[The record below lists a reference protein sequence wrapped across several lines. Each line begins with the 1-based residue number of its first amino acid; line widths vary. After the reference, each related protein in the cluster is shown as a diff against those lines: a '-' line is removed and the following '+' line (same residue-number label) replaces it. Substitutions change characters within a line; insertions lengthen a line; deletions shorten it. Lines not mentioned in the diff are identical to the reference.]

1 MKFTPSLG
9 LNFTPITHVRYGSLK
24 PRADRA
30 RVLARG
36 VGIVTRFT
44 SPKQPPPRGSKRTH
58 VEPVECAPGDRQV
71 SVRLGTRA
79 QSQLTDTPPGSFGC
93 CGTIAALMLS
103 EARRRQAQR
112 YALIGQATEDLDEVP
127 SLDPARLAAAHAR
140 SPGRRTLWMW
150 KLRERRRGRRTTTT
164 TMGWTCRDYRRQLLC
179 SHRHLLCSHRS
190 LPCSRRSLLCNHRS
204 LSRRRSRL

>member
-1 MKFTPSLG
+1 MLQRAAGLALYTFARLELYTIARLELYTPSPSLG

-71 SVRLGTRA
+71 SVH
-79 QSQLTDTPPGSFGC
+79 SQLTD
-93 CGTIAALMLS
+93 
-103 EARRRQAQR
+103 ARN
-112 YALIGQATEDLDEVP
+112 P
-127 SLDPARLAAAHAR
+127 
-140 SPGRRTLWMW
+140 
-150 KLRERRRGRRTTTT
+150 
-164 TMGWTCRDYRRQLLC
+164 
-179 SHRHLLCSHRS
+179 
-190 LPCSRRSLLCNHRS
+190 N
-204 LSRRRSRL
+204 

>member
-1 MKFTPSLG
+1 MK
-9 LNFTPITHVRYGSLK
+9 
-24 PRADRA
+24 
-30 RVLARG
+30 
-36 VGIVTRFT
+36 GIVLTAAIAR
-44 SPKQPPPRGSKRTH
+44 KQALHH

-71 SVRLGTRA
+71 SSTARLGTRV

-103 EARRRQAQR
+103 EAWKRQAQR

-150 KLRERRRGRRTTTT
+150 KLRERRRGWRMTTT
-164 TMGWTCRDYRRQLLC
+164 TMGWTCRDYRRHLLC
-179 SHRHLLCSHRS
+179 SHRHLLCNHRS
-190 LPCSRRSLLCNHRS
+190 LPCSRRSLLCSHRS